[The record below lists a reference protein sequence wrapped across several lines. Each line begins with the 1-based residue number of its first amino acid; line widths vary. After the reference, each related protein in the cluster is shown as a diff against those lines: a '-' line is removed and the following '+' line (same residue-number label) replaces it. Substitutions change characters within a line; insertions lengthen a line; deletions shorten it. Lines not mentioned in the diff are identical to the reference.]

1 MPGGLAVA
9 FDPLDN
15 VLDVFVAVLEVFA
28 DGGLV
33 GIEPGDV
40 LGVAGLEGLGPGAFE
55 TLAMGFTS
63 SAEDKRWKD

>member
-40 LGVAGLEGLGPGAFE
+40 LWVAGLEGLGPGAFGM
-55 TLAMGFTS
+55 LAAGS
-63 SAEDKRWKD
+63 S